1 MESFEEDLAVLLD
14 YAIAYSESSG
24 NYVAVIHPYELRKI
38 LVNLL
43 QRAVDAE
50 KDAQFARE
58 QGKKYD
64 KDREILEFTMK
75 HIRP

>member
-43 QRAVDAE
+43 HKAVEDAVDQQQV
-50 KDAQFARE
+50 KQ
-58 QGKKYD
+58 YD
-64 KDREILEFTMK
+64 KDREILEA
-75 HIRP
+75 